1 MEQRPGMPKGDHDI
15 GLAFDPAP
23 HPQVQRRKQV
33 SVGAVMLPTHRLA
46 KKKTVRLADSVG
58 D

>member
-1 MEQRPGMPKGDHDI
+1 M
-15 GLAFDPAP
+15 AFDPAP

-33 SVGAVMLPTHRLA
+33 SVSRGAVMLPTHPLA
-46 KKKTVRLADSVG
+46 KKKTVQLADSVG